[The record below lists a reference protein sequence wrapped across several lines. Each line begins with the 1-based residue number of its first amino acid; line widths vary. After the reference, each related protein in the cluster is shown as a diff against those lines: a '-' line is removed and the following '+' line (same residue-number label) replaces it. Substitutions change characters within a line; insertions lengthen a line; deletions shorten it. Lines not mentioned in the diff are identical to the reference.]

1 MSDHN
6 PIYHLKDSY
15 FFEVPKVLWRQNW
28 KSLEDVPAF
37 LRAPFEHDPATMPSV
52 EQFNAALD
60 GKVLIPQPFGTLDS
74 LYEKKSGFCIS
85 KYMLLELVVAGV
97 LLLLFSRLA
106 KRLQSGEP
114 AKGGFANLFEAMI
127 LFVRDQI
134 ARPAIDSH
142 DHDHDHDAHDDH
154 AEHGGHG
161 HDRHEHGGPMLA
173 GAGGGAVEV
182 HREVHEG
189 DRFVPLLLT
198 LFFFVLGCNLLGM
211 VPWAGSPTASFSV
224 TLALAG
230 ITLLT
235 VVVAGM
241 MKFGFIGF
249 FVNQVPSM
257 DLPLPLAIL
266 LKPMIFAIE
275 ILGLCIKHLILAV
288 RLLANMVA
296 GHLVL
301 LGIMGLISA
310 AASYSMGLWATVT
323 GISVVSSTLF
333 SVLELFVAFLQA
345 YIFTFLSALFIG
357 ASVHQH

>member
-6 PIYHLKDSY
+6 PIYHLKDAY
-15 FFEVPKVLWRQNW
+15 YFEVPKPLWRQNW
-28 KSLEDVPAF
+28 RTLDDVPAF
-37 LRAPFEHDPATMPSV
+37 LKAPYEHEPASMPSV

-60 GKVLIPQPFGTLDS
+60 GKILIPQPFGTLDS

-85 KYMLLELVVAGV
+85 KYMLLELLLAGV

-106 KRLQSGEP
+106 KRLASGEP
-114 AKGGFANLFEAMI
+114 AKGAFANLFEAMI

-142 DHDHDHDAHDDH
+142 DHGHGEHDDH
-154 AEHGGHG
+154 HAHDHG
-161 HDRHEHGGPMLA
+161 HAHGEAALA
-173 GAGGGAVEV
+173 GAGGPAVTV
-182 HREVHEG
+182 HREVHDG

-211 VPWAGSPTASFSV
+211 LPWAGSPTASFSV

-230 ITLLT
+230 VTFLT

-241 MKFGFIGF
+241 LKFGFFGF
-249 FVNQVPSM
+249 FKNQVPSM

-275 ILGLCIKHLILAV
+275 MLGLCIKHLILAV

-310 AASYSMGLWATVT
+310 AATYSMGLWATVT

-333 SVLELFVAFLQA
+333 SILELFVAFLQA

-357 ASVHQH
+357 AAVHQH

>member
-6 PIYHLKDSY
+6 PIYHLKDAY
-15 FFEVPKVLWRQNW
+15 FFEVPKALWRQNW
-28 KSLEDVPAF
+28 QTLDQVPQF
-37 LRAPFEHDPATMPSV
+37 LRDGRPDITDVAE
-52 EQFNAALD
+52 FNQAMD
-60 GKVLIPQPFGTLDS
+60 GKILIPQPFGALDS
-74 LYEKKSGFCIS
+74 LFEKKSGFCIS
-85 KYMLLELVVAGV
+85 KYMILELLLAGI
-97 LLLLFSRLA
+97 LLLLFTRLA
-106 KRLQSGEP
+106 KRLRSGDP
-114 AKGGFANLFEAMI
+114 AKGAFANLFEAMI

-142 DHDHDHDAHDDH
+142 DH
-154 AEHGGHG
+154 GHG
-161 HDRHEHGGPMLA
+161 HEEHDHHGEHAHHEGHGHAALA
-173 GAGGGAVEV
+173 GAGGPVVEV
-182 HREVHEG
+182 HREEHDG

-224 TLALAG
+224 TLALAAV
-230 ITLLT
+230 TMLT

-241 MKFGFIGF
+241 LKFGFFGF
-249 FVNQVPSM
+249 FKNQVPSM

-310 AASYSMGLWATVT
+310 AATYSMGLWATVT
-323 GISVVSSTLF
+323 GISVVSCTLF